1 MCHFV
6 LSVWQVAQMERAHSR
21 LQREL
26 ESYKDSNQTQQDLR
40 ENRLQADQWQQQT
53 DRLTAELSSLQ
64 TAHDSLRFLPV
75 QNSVWILWLM
85 RQCFWGDQLAS
96 G

>member
-1 MCHFV
+1 
-6 LSVWQVAQMERAHSR
+6 MERAHSR

-64 TAHDSLRFLPV
+64 TAHDSLRSLPV
-75 QNSVWILWLM
+75 QNSSVNT
-85 RQCFWGDQLAS
+85 LAHAAVFLR
-96 G
+96 